1 MKDNKSLDKK
11 IEYGYIQ
18 DGDASRYHFL
28 HNKKAMPTEWADIVV
43 PFFEQLIT
51 EARIEELEK
60 TMPHTDGMR
69 HYNTVNARLKTL
81 KDELAKLKLIG
92 NVDE

>member
-1 MKDNKSLDKK
+1 MSQSDELDK
-11 IEYGYIQ
+11 I
-18 DGDASRYHFL
+18 L
-28 HNKKAMPTEWADIVV
+28 
-43 PFFEQLIT
+43 EQLQYGTIMSDNQEPQLT
-51 EARIEELEK
+51 NNRNIAKQAIIQYYAKLMLEAIIDELEK

-92 NVDE
+92 EKI